1 MWRGWKGLVSSAMA
15 CAGLQPLALAHL
27 RWCLHG
33 THRGQASSGIP
44 VEKLGWWGWR
54 SRAAASR
61 HGFEQLLAAQSSACV
76 CHRGLTRG
84 PDGCC
89 GVEGSHPLIL

>member
-1 MWRGWKGLVSSAMA
+1 MVSSAMA

-61 HGFEQLLAAQSSACV
+61 HGFEQLMDAQSFMPLVAGWPRWRCV
-76 CHRGLTRG
+76 ARTSEK
-84 PDGCC
+84 
-89 GVEGSHPLIL
+89 VA